1 MMKKMINKNLGVI
14 VSVDGSISQ
23 VGMYELS
30 NDPQILWEGDLLNGP
45 KVGALLTIL
54 QNDVKIIAKVTNEK
68 IIDQQNSV
76 KSEEF
81 DNRYRKNSVNRIV
94 SLKTHVPR

>member
-1 MMKKMINKNLGVI
+1 MNRRLGVI

-30 NDPQILWEGDLLNGP
+30 NDPQILWNGELLNGP

-54 QNDVKIIAKVTNEK
+54 QNDIKIIAKVINEK
-68 IIDQQNSV
+68 IIRLKVRSLIIDIV
-76 KSEEF
+76 KIRLIEW
-81 DNRYRKNSVNRIV
+81 
-94 SLKTHVPR
+94 